1 MDAMTSPLLARLAQG
16 LPLTP
21 TPYADIA
28 AELGV
33 SEEAV
38 LAQLAASDAVSRF
51 GVIVDHAALGFCVN
65 AMVVWAVPAVLA
77 DEAGRRVAAA
87 GLASLCYRRE
97 TRPDWPYSLYTMLH
111 GRSREEIE
119 ARIGKIAETI
129 GLPGLR
135 HEALYTVKRYKQTA
149 ARYDRE
155 GAAP

>member
-1 MDAMTSPLLARLAQG
+1 MDAITPPLLARLAQG
-16 LPLTP
+16 LPLTA

-28 AELGV
+28 AELGMT
-33 SEEAV
+33 EAEV
-38 LAQLAASDAVSRF
+38 LAQLAASEAVSRF

-65 AMVVWAVPAVLA
+65 AMVVWAVPATLA

-97 TRPDWPYSLYTMLH
+97 TGPDWPYSLYTMLH

-119 ARIGKIAETI
+119 ARIAEIAEAV